1 MELLHKLKLYADADP
16 ANQGTKKPVRMHLTF
31 MCGITRFCLL
41 QLFPLPD
48 ANTR

>member
-16 ANQGTKKPVRMHLTF
+16 ANQGTKKPVRMHLAF
-31 MCGITRFCLL
+31 IYGITLVCLL
-41 QLFPLPD
+41 QLSD